1 MKKNALITW
10 ASSWLGV
17 DFAHQLAHRGYHC
30 ILVARSEDKLLCV
43 QQDIQSAWG
52 SAEIIVGDLSDQK
65 FCISLMQSITN
76 KHISVLINNAG
87 FGENGDFEVI
97 ESDRQ
102 LNMIDLNCR
111 SLTYLLQAVGQQM
124 LKHHIHG
131 YILNVASTAA
141 FQPGPTMA
149 TYFATKAFV
158 LSLTHSCRFE
168 RKDKHIHVAALCPGA
183 TKTEFFNNSH
193 NNPKSMMLQTMM
205 ESADV
210 VKIGLEWLF
219 SKKKVIIPGFMNKMI
234 AYSGLW
240 SPVDMVMWIVK
251 KIMK

>member
-1 MKKNALITW
+1 
-10 ASSWLGV
+10 
-17 DFAHQLAHRGYHC
+17 
-30 ILVARSEDKLLCV
+30 
-43 QQDIQSAWG
+43 
-52 SAEIIVGDLSDQK
+52 
-65 FCISLMQSITN
+65 MQSITN

-87 FGENGDFEVI
+87 FGANGDFEAI

-111 SLTYLLQAVGQQM
+111 SLTYLLQTVGQQM
-124 LKHHIHG
+124 LKHQIHG

-158 LSLTHSCRFE
+158 LSLTHAVRFE

-183 TKTEFFNNSH
+183 TKTDFFNNSH

-210 VKIGLEWLF
+210 VKIGLE
-219 SKKKVIIPGFMNKMI
+219 
-234 AYSGLW
+234 
-240 SPVDMVMWIVK
+240 
-251 KIMK
+251 

>member
-10 ASSWLGV
+10 ASSGLGV
-17 DFAHQLAHRGYHC
+17 DFAHQLAHSGYHC
-30 ILVARSEDKLLCV
+30 ILVARSEDKLLAV
-43 QQDIQSAWG
+43 QKDIQSAWG
-52 SAEIIVGDLSDQK
+52 STEIIVGDLSDQQ
-65 FCISLMQSITN
+65 FCTTMMQKLAD

-87 FGENGDFEVI
+87 FGAHGDFEI
-97 ESDRQ
+97 LDTDRQ

-111 SLTYLLQAVGQQM
+111 SLTYLLQVVGQQM
-124 LKHHIHG
+124 LKYNIHG

-149 TYFATKAFV
+149 TYFATKAYV
-158 LSLTHSCRFE
+158 LSLTQAVRFE
-168 RKDKHIHVAALCPGA
+168 RKDKYIHVAVLCPGA
-183 TKTEFFNNSH
+183 TKTDFFNNSH

-219 SKKKVIIPGFMNKMI
+219 SKKKIIIPWFMNKMLY
-234 AYSGLW
+234 YSGLW
-240 SPVDMVMWIVK
+240 SPVDMVMRIVK
-251 KIMK
+251 KMME